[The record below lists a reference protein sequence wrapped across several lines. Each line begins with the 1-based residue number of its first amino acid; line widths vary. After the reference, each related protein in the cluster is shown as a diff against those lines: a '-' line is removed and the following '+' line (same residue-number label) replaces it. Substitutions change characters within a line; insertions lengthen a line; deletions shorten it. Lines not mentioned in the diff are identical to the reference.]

1 MKPLLINI
9 SGSSGVGKTTVATM
23 VALILST
30 PNKKVLHL
38 CGDDLHKWER
48 ESKNWKKLTHFNPN
62 ANNLDLGKKQLLN
75 LLNGESIIRDVY
87 DHDLGRFIRKVDIDS
102 ADVIIN
108 EGLHSLYDSYICNIA
123 DLNIYVHTDNKLK
136 LEWKMMRDISSRG
149 YTTEQV
155 LFAVEMR
162 KDDEKLYIQPQ
173 SQNADVIIGFSKKRY
188 ETVELSCNIINKKDT
203 DLIERIQRF
212 YELHKNFL
220 MATRNL
226 SFEYD
231 LIQGAGG
238 NLSYK
243 FDDKLIITSS
253 GYSMA
258 DVSMLKGY
266 SVCDLHGIPINK
278 LQKRPSMETSM
289 HINITSPVVLHAH
302 PIYLNVILCSAES
315 QEIMSSI
322 LSSYDYVPYTSPGE
336 DLARTISKLKHDK
349 VILLENHGL
358 ICHGNTFV
366 DVLESNM
373 KINQICKRWLIK
385 NAKTFTMHSD
395 IFKDINS
402 SDLLFPDAVILM
414 KENKSVNDYILHMQ
428 EEVGLTSKPLTTKEI
443 NTLKHMD
450 AEKYRRD
457 LI

>member
-23 VALILST
+23 IALILST

-220 MATRNL
+220 MATRTL

-231 LIQGAGG
+231 LIQGTGG

-253 GYSMA
+253 GSSMSNI
-258 DVSMLKGY
+258 SMLKGY
-266 SVCDLHGIPINK
+266 SVCDLQGIPINK
-278 LQKRPSMETSM
+278 LQNRPSMEIHM
-289 HINITSPVVLHAH
+289 HVNVNSLVVLHTH
-302 PIYLNVILCSAES
+302 PIYLNIILCSMNS
-315 QEIMSSI
+315 QEILDSI
-322 LSSYDYVPYTSPGE
+322 LSDYEYIPYTTPGK
-336 DLARTISKLKHDK
+336 DLARAVLKLKHNK
-349 VILLENHGL
+349 AIFLENHGL
-358 ICHGNTFV
+358 ICHGDTFTE
-366 DVLESNM
+366 VLESSLR
-373 KINQICKRWLIK
+373 INQMCKRWLIR
-385 NAKTFTMHSD
+385 NAKTFTMYSATFKTADSD
-395 IFKDINS
+395 VF
-402 SDLLFPDAVILM
+402 LFPDAAVLF
-414 KENKSVNDYILHMQ
+414 KENKVINNYILHMQ
-428 EEVGLTSKPLTTKEI
+428 EEVGLTPSLLSVEEVNK
-443 NTLKHMD
+443 LKHMD
-450 AEKYRRD
+450 AEKYRRS
-457 LI
+457 LV